1 LATRRR
7 FTQEYQ
13 DQAVSLVLHSG
24 QKIRDVAKNICVHEI
39 TLGKWVNKTKGGDS
53 GPDKELSETERAEL
67 ERLRKENAV
76 LRMERDFAKKVAS

>member
-24 QKIRDVAKNICVHEI
+24 RTIRDIAKNVGVHWI
-39 TLGKWVNKTKGGDS
+39 MLGKWVNKTKGE
-53 GPDKELSETERAEL
+53 DKELSETERVEL
-67 ERLRKENAV
+67 ERLRKEKHNLEDGA
-76 LRMERDFAKKVAS
+76 